1 MPKFI
6 VVEVPTTEAF
16 SSYEEAV
23 EEAASCHSDGEEVA
37 IYEVVSKFL
46 PTKVVFQREEL

>member
-6 VVEVPTTEAF
+6 VVEVPTTETF
-16 SSYEEAV
+16 SSYEEAL

-37 IYEVVSKFL
+37 IYEVVSRFV